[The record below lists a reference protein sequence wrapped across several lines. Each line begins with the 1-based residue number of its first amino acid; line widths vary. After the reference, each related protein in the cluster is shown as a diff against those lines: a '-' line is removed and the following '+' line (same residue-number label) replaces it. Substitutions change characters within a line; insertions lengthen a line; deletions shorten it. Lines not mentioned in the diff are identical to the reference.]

1 MRKKNEEEKIL
12 DVNASMQ
19 GTLTFSDPVNL
30 RINGK
35 FQGKLNTK
43 GILAIG
49 EKAEVLADI
58 IGEEIVI
65 AGKVKGNIIAE
76 KSVNILSSAFVE
88 GDISTPALEI
98 RQGAVFEG
106 NIRMVG
112 EKMGIKDLSRYLDIE
127 ENKIQEWVS
136 EGKIPASREGDS
148 WIFEKKII
156 DRWITNSGN

>member
-1 MRKKNEEEKIL
+1 MRKKNEEEKVL

-43 GILAIG
+43 GTLTIG
-49 EKAEVLADI
+49 EKADVSAEIV
-58 IGEEIVI
+58 GEEVI
-65 AGKVKGNIIAE
+65 ISGKVKGNIIAE
-76 KSVNILSSAFVE
+76 RRISILSSAFVE
-88 GDISTPALEI
+88 GDISTPSLEI
-98 RQGAVFEG
+98 KQGAIFEG

-127 ENKIQEWVS
+127 EDKIQEWLS
-136 EGKIPASREGDS
+136 EDKIPASRDGDS
-148 WIFEKKII
+148 WVFEKKTI
-156 DRWITNSGN
+156 DRWITNTGN